1 MAKKKQPS
9 TKLTLEEDLSFQ
21 FRRLHANLLSILSEQ
36 MMFTKR
42 YVKNAKVT
50 KKGNKFVFQHDFSS
64 ADYRNIRTRAYMTY
78 CFSIFEIFASQLL
91 RYLIKKDPNI
101 KDRYQKKWDK
111 FLDEKMNKQQHK
123 HIILDV
129 VNASNRSWQVENYNI
144 LLHLEKSNIANF
156 LSSLLGIK
164 AGKKG
169 SKHSINSA
177 QFNLFWKVRHLL
189 THRGEKIDEQ
199 LIKEIRNNRQIK
211 EESSV
216 FNNFLKAHAEKNK
229 INTSKEV
236 NINPKEIYGKIVI
249 VPLPQVVHAII
260 FQISWLVMHIKLVK
274 IVPFFTNLYHDILKN
289 MVNHKLSDKKLLML
303 GMEIYSHKLEHV
315 HNKNVNEIDDSEKF
329 NFHLLNYEFY
339 KLAISPSKNI
349 TKEDKQK
356 FKKSYEIIRENN
368 FKFSNKFD
376 KNIIKLLDAHLRGK
390 RAKFFEIFKKT
401 NMKSF
406 KDWEDWFIFD
416 RYKKYKEFKEIVKQK
431 K

>member
-1 MAKKKQPS
+1 VAKKKQPS

-21 FRRLHANLLSILSEQ
+21 FHRLHANLLSILSEQ

-50 KKGNKFVFQHDFSS
+50 KKGNKFVFQHDFSL
-64 ADYRNIRTRAYMTY
+64 ADYRNTRTRAYMTY

-101 KDRYQKKWDK
+101 KDRYAKKWKK
-111 FLDEKMNKQQHK
+111 FLDEKINKQQHT

-129 VNASNRSWQVENYNI
+129 ENASKPSWQVENYNI
-144 LLHLEKSNIANF
+144 LLQLEKSNIANF

-169 SKHSINSA
+169 SKQSINSA
-177 QFNLFWKVRHLL
+177 EFNLFWKVRHLL

-211 EESSV
+211 EENSV
-216 FNNFLKAHAEKNK
+216 FNKFLKAHAEKNK

-236 NINPKEIYGKIVI
+236 NINPKEIYGKTVI

-274 IVPFFTNLYHDILKN
+274 IEPFFTNLYHDILKN
-289 MVNHKLSDKKLLML
+289 MCNHKFVDKTSLML
-303 GMEIYSHKLEHV
+303 GMEIYTHKFEHV

-329 NFHLLNYEFY
+329 NFHLLNYELY
-339 KLAISPSKNI
+339 KLAVSPSKNI

-356 FKKSYEIIRENN
+356 FKKRYEILRENH
-368 FKFSNKFD
+368 FKFSDKFD
-376 KNIIKLLDAHLRGK
+376 KNIIKLLDAHLRDK
-390 RAKFFEIFKKT
+390 RAKFLEILKKT
-401 NMKSF
+401 NMKLF

-416 RYKKYKEFKEIVKQK
+416 RYKKNKEFKEIVKQK